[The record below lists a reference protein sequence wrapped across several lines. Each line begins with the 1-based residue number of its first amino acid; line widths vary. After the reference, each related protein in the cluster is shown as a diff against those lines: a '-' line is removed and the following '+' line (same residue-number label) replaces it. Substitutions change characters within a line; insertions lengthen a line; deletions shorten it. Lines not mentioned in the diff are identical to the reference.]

1 MDDSDQPTSD
11 SADTASEQEQTGRRR
26 DDNSNRRSRERR
38 RRKAPPAAVK
48 RNYLIHVLFYD
59 RAFRW
64 VAVVFILLFGAM
76 GVSWPRI
83 FVTTPDGVFPK
94 IEVSGIDLL
103 KARSLKKTAQAAD
116 AAGKTEDSIQAWVA
130 ALASNEGD
138 LESNRGILRTLAGQS
153 KPEMAWLPLVSNTS
167 EWLLLLGKTNQADLE
182 LVAHT
187 KATYGQ
193 WDWIIQRMGNTNTP
207 RTEVTAPVLLAALF
221 ERNLM
226 QRFGT
231 EWTAHRELA
240 ASSPST
246 KLYGAA
252 WSAGWGPGAEYL
264 AATET
269 LENATRTLELRIL
282 AYGLLMRVDFQ
293 RIDVAAYE
301 RHFNLL
307 REAGGDRVLHHVR
320 FWNLLQLTGQRSRAV
335 ELAQAFGDLPSSID
349 EAEAYLTTMAGLKQ
363 NRILIDFSKQRLPK
377 FANSPLIWVRTA
389 AALMHVEEWDELRG
403 LAVEMRQQDR
413 LASAL
418 GNISWFFDG
427 VGENALGR
435 KSRAEDAFGHYLK
448 NPPADPQLNFWAAV
462 TMSKV
467 GFPELATRM
476 LRTLEAAAGNSSD
489 FWRQMQQSAYESRE
503 VDALIEASRRLY
515 LMQASDPVVANN
527 YAASL
532 LLRGDRGPE
541 AAKVTLEV
549 LGRTPNSV
557 SARVN
562 RALALLQVGRVDEV
576 PALLESVAGAKL
588 DASTAAVL
596 HYTRFLLHEA
606 KGEKRQAL
614 EAAGKIEQ
622 RHLFPSQVEQL
633 NASVAKLKPTE

>member
-1 MDDSDQPTSD
+1 MDDSDQPTPD
-11 SADTASEQEQTGRRR
+11 SADTASEQEQSDRQR
-26 DDNSNRRSRERR
+26 DDKSNRRSRERR
-38 RRKAPPAAVK
+38 RRKVPPASVK
-48 RNYLIHVLFYD
+48 RNYLFHVLFYD

-64 VAVVFILLFGAM
+64 VAVVFILLFGTMA
-76 GVSWPRI
+76 VLWPRI
-83 FVTTPDGVFPK
+83 FVTTPEGVFPE
-94 IEVSGIDLL
+94 IQVSGIDLL
-103 KARSLKKTAQAAD
+103 KARSLKKSAQAAD
-116 AAGKTEDSIQAWVA
+116 AAGKTEDSVQAWVA

-138 LESNRGILRTLAGQS
+138 LELNRGVLRTLASQT
-153 KPEMAWLPLVSNTS
+153 KPELAWLPLVSNTS
-167 EWLLLLGKTNQADLE
+167 EWLLLLGRTNHLDLE
-182 LVAHT
+182 LVARA

-193 WDWIIQRMGNTNTP
+193 WDWIIHRLGNTNTP
-207 RTEVTAPVLLAALF
+207 RTEVTTPVLLAALF

-226 QRFGT
+226 QRFGS

-240 ASSPST
+240 ASSPAA

-252 WSAGWGPGAEYL
+252 WSAGWGPSAEYL
-264 AATET
+264 TAIET
-269 LENATRTLELRIL
+269 LENATKTAELRVL

-307 REAGGDRVLHHVR
+307 REAGGDRVQHHVR
-320 FWNLLQLTGQRSRAV
+320 FWNLLQLAGQRSRAV

-389 AALMHVEEWDELRG
+389 AALIHVEEWDELRG

-435 KSRAEDAFGHYLK
+435 KSRAEDAFGHYLE

-467 GFPELATRM
+467 GFPEFATRM
-476 LRTLEAAAGNSSD
+476 LRTLEAAAGNSSE
-489 FWRQMQQSAYESRE
+489 FWRQMQQSAYESRD

-549 LGRTPNSV
+549 LGRMPNSV

-588 DASTAAVL
+588 DPSTAAVL
-596 HYTRFLLHEA
+596 HYTRFLMHEA
-606 KGEKRQAL
+606 KGEKSQAL
-614 EAAGKIEQ
+614 EAAAKIEQ

-633 NASVAKLKPTE
+633 NGSVAKLKPTE